1 MVTYLQELYLSIAKR
16 VSVYDYNISIY
27 SLGEHGN
34 ETKSVIDIDQCCVIG
49 RSHNSKSSRFV
60 RVEMREEEGSVSSRN
75 VPIQSFVNSEYISP
89 YSLGL
94 RECSATKF
102 SDSSDSSGNV
112 PGCTD
117 NNNSNNGNNSNNNDN
132 SSNSNN
138 NSNCDYIHVN
148 NNEIE
153 SNCKSFINSNNL
165 VDEKK
170 IKNTSEL
177 NSINNKIEI
186 EIGNESTKKN
196 ILYTESDSNPL
207 YLENCISHLTYRIP
221 LGRSIS
227 EGKVTVNVR

>member
-1 MVTYLQELYLSIAKR
+1 M
-16 VSVYDYNISIY
+16 YDYNISIY
-27 SLGEHGN
+27 SSGENGN

-49 RSHNSKSSRFV
+49 KSHNSKSSRFV

-75 VPIQSFVNSEYISP
+75 VPIQSFVDSEYISP
-89 YSLGL
+89 YSLELG
-94 RECSATKF
+94 ECSATKF
-102 SDSSDSSGNV
+102 RDSSDSSGNV

-117 NNNSNNGNNSNNNDN
+117 NNNSNNRNNNDN
-132 SSNSNN
+132 NSNSNN
-138 NSNCDYIHVN
+138 NSNCDYIHIN
-148 NNEIE
+148 NDVIE
-153 SNCKSFINSNNL
+153 SNCKASINISNL
-165 VDEKK
+165 ADEIKT
-170 IKNTSEL
+170 KNTSQL

-186 EIGNESTKKN
+186 EIGKESTKKN

>member
-27 SLGEHGN
+27 SRGENGN

-49 RSHNSKSSRFV
+49 KSHNSKSSRFV
-60 RVEMREEEGSVSSRN
+60 RVEMREEEGSVNSRN

-102 SDSSDSSGNV
+102 RDSSDSGGNV
-112 PGCTD
+112 PGCAD
-117 NNNSNNGNNSNNNDN
+117 NDNGNNRNNNDN

-138 NSNCDYIHVN
+138 NSNCDYIHIN
-148 NNEIE
+148 NNVIE
-153 SNCKSFINSNNL
+153 SNCKAFTNSNNL
-165 VDEKK
+165 ADEIK
-170 IKNTSEL
+170 IKNTSQL

-186 EIGNESTKKN
+186 EIGKESTKKN

>member
-27 SLGEHGN
+27 SLGENEN

-60 RVEMREEEGSVSSRN
+60 RVEMREEEGSVNSRN

-89 YSLGL
+89 YSLELG
-94 RECSATKF
+94 ECSATKF
-102 SDSSDSSGNV
+102 SDSSDSSGNI
-112 PGCTD
+112 PGCAD
-117 NNNSNNGNNSNNNDN
+117 NNNSNNKNNNNN

-138 NSNCDYIHVN
+138 NSNCDYIHIKN
-148 NNEIE
+148 NVIE

-165 VDEKK
+165 ADEIKT
-170 IKNTSEL
+170 KNTSQL

-186 EIGNESTKKN
+186 EIGKESTKKN